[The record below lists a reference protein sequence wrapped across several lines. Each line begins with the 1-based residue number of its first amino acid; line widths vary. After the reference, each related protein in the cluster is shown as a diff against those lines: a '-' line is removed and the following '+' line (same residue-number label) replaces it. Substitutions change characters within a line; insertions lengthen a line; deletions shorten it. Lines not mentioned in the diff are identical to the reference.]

1 MRANIQG
8 GSCPAR
14 FPWKVPPQSLVLIDG
29 RYFVVLRRFD
39 IGFLRFLSGA
49 ERTDYQ
55 GRPSKAVELMV
66 AHRCAATRAAA
77 EAATSGAGEGLFDEE
92 GESQSAAT
100 ATGAKRHKVQKNL
113 QTEATIIDV
122 EFPSFEVDGKTV
134 EGIKASVVASDDMS
148 NPLTIHLTDQN
159 LSYVWELHQKEGFG
173 EPMRERKLPRGVY
186 HNPKRYQ
193 FVVAHPN
200 KDKS

>member
-29 RYFVVLRRFD
+29 RCFVVLRRFD

-66 AHRCAATRAAA
+66 AQRCAATRAAA
-77 EAATSGAGEGLFDEE
+77 EAATNGAGEGLFDEE
-92 GESQSAAT
+92 DESQSA
-100 ATGAKRHKVQKNL
+100 TGEQPSQQHNER
-113 QTEATIIDV
+113 QTISKQRSTEKKQT
-122 EFPSFEVDGKTV
+122 
-134 EGIKASVVASDDMS
+134 
-148 NPLTIHLTDQN
+148 LT
-159 LSYVWELHQKEGFG
+159 ERG
-173 EPMRERKLPRGVY
+173 EQGGG
-186 HNPKRYQ
+186 
-193 FVVAHPN
+193 
-200 KDKS
+200 